1 VRGVAG
7 LALLAAMI
15 LAARRPESSRESGH
29 ANRLASEPSPYLQMH
44 AHNPVDWYPWGDE
57 AFARARSLNRPILL
71 SIGYA
76 TCHWCHV
83 MAEES
88 FEDPEIAAYLN
99 VHYVA
104 IKVDRE
110 QRPDVDAVY
119 LDAVQAMGQGGG
131 GPLTV
136 WLTRDLRPVYGGT
149 YFPAR
154 TGVRGQ
160 RVGFLELLTRLD
172 EAFRTEPDRV
182 AAAAADVVARLERAA
197 APPPGS
203 EVPGTDTLR
212 HAIDRLRASFDVE
225 HGGFGHA
232 PKFPRPVTLDLLLR
246 WYRRTRHPPALHMV
260 LRTLDAMAA
269 GGIRDHLGGGFHR
282 YATDAAWHVP
292 HFEKMLYDNALLA
305 TTYLDAARAAGRR
318 DLAEV
323 ARSILD
329 WMLGE
334 MAAPAGG

>member
-29 ANRLASEPSPYLQMH
+29 ANRIAGEPSPYLQMH

-88 FEDPEIAAYLN
+88 FEDPEIAAYMN
-99 VHYVA
+99 AHYVA

-131 GPLTV
+131 WPLTV
-136 WLTRDLRPVYGGT
+136 WLTPDLRPFYGGT
-149 YFPAR
+149 YFPPR
-154 TGVRGQ
+154 SGMRGQ

-172 EAFRTEPDRV
+172 EAFRAEPDRV
-182 AAAAADVVARLERAA
+182 AAAAADVLPRLHRP
-197 APPPGS
+197 APPPPPS
-203 EVPGTDTLR
+203 
-212 HAIDRLRASFDVE
+212 
-225 HGGFGHA
+225 A
-232 PKFPRPVTLDLLLR
+232 PPPPRPPR
-246 WYRRTRHPPALHMV
+246 PPA
-260 LRTLDAMAA
+260 
-269 GGIRDHLGGGFHR
+269 
-282 YATDAAWHVP
+282 P
-292 HFEKMLYDNALLA
+292 
-305 TTYLDAARAAGRR
+305 
-318 DLAEV
+318 
-323 ARSILD
+323 
-329 WMLGE
+329 
-334 MAAPAGG
+334 